1 MLDNPE
7 GLPLALLHFRRP
19 RAVFLDR
26 RHPAPRCFAGYA
38 LSSPRTTCTAAASC
52 APSSTTSGGHD
63 QDFAHSARKKRRQ
76 ARNSHFAG
84 SQNSSVEK
92 DRDSVD
98 ILNLKHVFPA
108 ARGLASAW
116 AMHRTEHRVSL

>member
-1 MLDNPE
+1 M
-7 GLPLALLHFRRP
+7 A
-19 RAVFLDR
+19 
-26 RHPAPRCFAGYA
+26 
-38 LSSPRTTCTAAASC
+38 AAASTELEGSSGLGNAAVSASPRPERPAATC

-76 ARNSHFAG
+76 ARNCHFAG

-92 DRDSVD
+92 DRDFVD

-116 AMHRTEHRVSL
+116 AMHRTEHRLSL